1 MASIRKIF
9 LDSRINS
16 TGTPSDFTT
25 QLPQEIATRRTQ
37 GLVLGQFSIA
47 NVFTTVMSGYND
59 ILYYRL
65 DGNTMQTSSQARTTS
80 STTSCGPTTRA
91 GPGTTSPP

>member
-59 ILYYRL
+59 VLYYRL
-65 DGNTMQTSSQARTTS
+65 DY
-80 STTSCGPTTRA
+80 
-91 GPGTTSPP
+91 